1 MARKESQEPEDPKDQ
16 NSQDGAGDAE
26 NTATP
31 APAEPGFLSME
42 GPDVETPTGGDAPAD
57 AAGEFSA
64 EDLSFLDDV
73 SAGAVPAEESNP
85 ESEHLADLKRVTA
98 EYANY
103 RRRTEANRQVERDRA
118 VGDVAKLLLPVLDD
132 LDRAEKHGDLA
143 EGGALTTIAQKLR
156 ASAVRIG
163 LIAFGENGEQFD
175 PNQHEAIFQK
185 PNPEV
190 TVATVAD
197 VVERGYRIGDVTL
210 RAAKVV
216 VDQPSE

>member
-1 MARKESQEPEDPKDQ
+1 MVPKDPKDPKDHGL
-16 NSQDGAGDAE
+16 SGGADDADE
-26 NTATP
+26 SAES
-31 APAEPGFLSME
+31 ASAEPGFMSME
-42 GPDVETPTGGDAPAD
+42 GPDIETPTGGSDD
-57 AAGEFSA
+57 GLNED
-64 EDLSFLDDV
+64 DLSFLEDV
-73 SAGAVPAEESNP
+73 SAGAATVPTDI

-132 LDRAEKHGDLA
+132 LDRAEKHGDLV
-143 EGGALTTIAQKLR
+143 EGGPFTTIAQKLR
-156 ASAVRIG
+156 ASGERIG
-163 LIAFGENGEQFD
+163 LVAFGQVGETFD

-197 VVERGYRIGDVTL
+197 VVERGYSIGDVTL
-210 RAAKVV
+210 RVARVV
-216 VDQPSE
+216 VDLPE